1 MSVSK
6 RARLVWM
13 KFLSLSEH
21 NIQYLPI
28 LRGRAPKLLREVHL
42 KLSSLAVFY
51 CVFFFTKHI
60 TTSRARMCTCS
71 LLVEFKL
78 HTSDAISVLYL
89 SCLKHK
95 LTKSRNSNAV
105 SRMGAEGA
113 TWNTCFAEQF
123 GAYSALWGKCSLYLL
138 GKLRPIKRWRG
149 GMEWEAV
156 FPLHWECK
164 QWNSPAPI
172 WACGCAVLEK
182 SHPQLCQEKRDF
194 TPSSLITLPFQED
207 NVPREAGSPVSLAFG
222 SGPSLHG
229 GTDWCGRTKG
239 ANS

>member
-1 MSVSK
+1 
-6 RARLVWM
+6 M

-89 SCLKHK
+89 SCLMHK
-95 LTKSRNSNAV
+95 LTKSRNSNAI

-113 TWNTCFAEQF
+113 T
-123 GAYSALWGKCSLYLL
+123 
-138 GKLRPIKRWRG
+138 
-149 GMEWEAV
+149 
-156 FPLHWECK
+156 
-164 QWNSPAPI
+164 
-172 WACGCAVLEK
+172 
-182 SHPQLCQEKRDF
+182 
-194 TPSSLITLPFQED
+194 
-207 NVPREAGSPVSLAFG
+207 
-222 SGPSLHG
+222 
-229 GTDWCGRTKG
+229 
-239 ANS
+239 